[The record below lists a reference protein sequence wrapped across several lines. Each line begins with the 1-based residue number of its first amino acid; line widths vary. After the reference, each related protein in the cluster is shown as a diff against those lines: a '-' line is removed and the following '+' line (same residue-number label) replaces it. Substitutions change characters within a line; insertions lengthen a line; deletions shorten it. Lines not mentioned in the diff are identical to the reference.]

1 MKITLKKTT
10 NAKGY
15 ARLFL
20 KHIYEKLGE
29 TKRAMPPL
37 ECKAL
42 AAQIGLN
49 DSQMAAALR
58 DLRTT
63 DILRFAHRRNP
74 LC

>member
-29 TKRAMPPL
+29 TERAMPPL
-37 ECKAL
+37 EYKAL
-42 AAQIGLN
+42 AA
-49 DSQMAAALR
+49 
-58 DLRTT
+58 
-63 DILRFAHRRNP
+63 
-74 LC
+74 